1 MDNKPD
7 YDQILSE
14 ALDKVKADFKAL
26 KKINIIIAGKSGV
39 GKSTLINAAFGAELA
54 QTGIGR
60 PVTDKISLIETASS
74 PIRIYDTVGLE
85 LNPLA
90 QWKSQLAINK
100 IVKQSRKTEKIEDD
114 IHCLWYCINAT
125 GRRVDG
131 EELKFMKHFMDL
143 QIPVILVLTNAASK
157 QDAQNLSV
165 AIHQDLPS
173 LTIVPVLAK
182 KNEFVDAYGLKTLV
196 EKTGELL
203 PEALQNSF
211 ANAQKPSFDL
221 KRKQAAKVVRN
232 SAAVNFGTGFV
243 PIPLADAPLM
253 MATESTMLAK
263 ITTIYDVDTDKFK
276 VETALGA
283 AMGILGAIAA
293 GKSVSTSLFKLVPG
307 VGTLVGGSISGTVGA
322 TITVT
327 LGYAYMELMELVLA
341 GKISLSEVTP
351 DEISE
356 VMVNLVNDKISS
368 KTTEIKRS

>member
-157 QDAQNLSV
+157 QDAQDLSV

-182 KNEFVDAYGLKTLV
+182 KNEFVDAYGLETLV

-341 GKISLSEVTP
+341 GKINLSEVTP

>member
-157 QDAQNLSV
+157 QDAQDLSV

-182 KNEFVDAYGLKTLV
+182 KNEFVDAYGLETLV

-203 PEALQNSF
+203 PEALHNSF

-341 GKISLSEVTP
+341 GKINLSEVTP

>member
-157 QDAQNLSV
+157 QDAQDLSV

>member
-100 IVKQSRKTEKIEDD
+100 IVKQSRKTETIEDD

-157 QDAQNLSV
+157 QDAQDLSV

-182 KNEFVDAYGLKTLV
+182 KNEFVDAYGLETLV

>member
-100 IVKQSRKTEKIEDD
+100 IVKQSRKTETIEDD

-157 QDAQNLSV
+157 QDAQDLSV

-182 KNEFVDAYGLKTLV
+182 KNEFVDAYGLETLV

-341 GKISLSEVTP
+341 GKINLSEVTP

>member
-100 IVKQSRKTEKIEDD
+100 IVKQSRKTETIEDD

-157 QDAQNLSV
+157 QDAQDLSV

-182 KNEFVDAYGLKTLV
+182 KNEFVDAYGLETLV

-243 PIPLADAPLM
+243 PIPLADTPLM

-341 GKISLSEVTP
+341 GKINLSEVTP

-356 VMVNLVNDKISS
+356 VMVNLVSDKISS

>member
-157 QDAQNLSV
+157 QDAQDLSV

-182 KNEFVDAYGLKTLV
+182 KNEFVDAYGLETLV

-283 AMGILGAIAA
+283 AMGIVGAIAA

>member
-157 QDAQNLSV
+157 QDAQDLSV

-327 LGYAYMELMELVLA
+327 LGYAYMELMELVLS